1 MHEKIEKWVGVN
13 LRIEKINA
21 GAGETLSNKA
31 QYAGFF
37 DSDAHKNYDYGFTGR
52 INKVDGLYQYSLILQ
67 QRVVH
72 SWILNVEVDGQEKT
86 KETFSAAMKMW
97 QAVEFNRA
105 MCRGDGVS
113 FSLRTNLAYMHSS
126 KFEEANQALSDLI
139 GKRDE
144 LAENSEQESVIAQG
158 DDDTTSGRST
168 QSTRFKQSRLIDRK
182 DKSRIELH
190 VAIYVL
196 RTYANA
202 HVYFIFEMLRFI
214 EGSGALHEA
223 FYGVS
228 PARGGARQGA
238 ANSSQGNNQSFPV
251 LYDVQCFLGAFSL
264 DDVPS
269 EIEIQEAQTS
279 PYQSDSDSLSSAPV
293 KLKWKKEDDEHRYK
307 PVCTMP
313 QLVNRKVADSFWGD
327 WRARILRFEPMMPE
341 SLQNMPLQFL
351 GVQRVRMKDALRVF
365 QRECSRH
372 VTPPA
377 VVNGRILFSAPQI
390 VPGSLV
396 PPLFD
401 FTEPPTGKNAISG
414 RKIWDGVWYVQD
426 IVDFL
431 YAIKRIVQINPQDSW
446 QAVQSQAARLHLG
459 LNFDKKVPA
468 IDFYNKLME
477 DDYVAQKYNAIVG
490 NSTGK
495 ALNHNESQK
504 VWNVDPFYPP
514 QRNRTI
520 QDSKT
525 KHGFHFVVQG
535 IADEMLNALFSL
547 FVEDIT
553 NKGDLKKNLRIV
565 WKVRS
570 NGKDAKHITIVN
582 ALRCLKTLRPS
593 TDFRTNSRDK
603 LKMDGTWE
611 SLVNSPGNFHCFGP
625 ESRSLHAQMMRSF
638 DKTLP
643 NLEGNFERFIASRHV
658 PGMAILL
665 RQMRAYNLMSCRE
678 LWTQLQAKD
687 SPLTAQFTQLL
698 SAMPLGVQSEVRY
711 VMRFVQEDEAVVAME
726 VERLL
731 RENEWEMVNSNT
743 SKLVVQRNAGSDLTL
758 MYNIV
763 HKIFYEALASTE
775 FKTETIN
782 TKYKCIESVLW
793 HCSALEQVK
802 TLNSSNAL
810 LDVLQESVSQ
820 TGSSTLRLFPLS
832 LSSKILNEKSVLKK
846 MHNAKKVAPEYET
859 INDDVADELFTPKI
873 SKENVKFDDNIKKL
887 IKQILNRIGASD
899 ATKIDEKKIK
909 TALSLRRLFLLQ
921 YMMTRPSRQID
932 YEYCLEPVNYTSNQT
947 PELAFISACASFT
960 LAFASGDQ
968 AESDALRWRKSRQG
982 CCLLLAV
989 SGTKNNYKATMKVFS
1004 KNLIELD
1011 SQVIQELSDELNK
1024 REITR
1029 VEITAHPDSPGRF
1042 WILITSGNETR
1053 IFEYSID
1060 VHTEKD
1066 STDQK
1071 FTYSTTTTET
1081 ILTAPHK
1088 YIDNFVPCS
1097 PWSAWVVTS
1106 NTDSNPKNTTVS
1118 LVNLK
1123 DMKLISQ
1130 LSIEAIHFFLG
1141 VLSRSEILLLTM
1153 ENASPLKSRLIILK
1167 HVISDG
1173 NAELSKYYT
1182 SNEMDLSNVLP
1193 EKQELYKHINVNVT
1207 QDARYKF
1214 KKKNIHERILKF
1226 ELLWP
1231 GTSNLGEFTCEKKND
1246 KWIECQFTTQTMII
1260 STIQKSV
1267 SNGPTNSPADF
1278 TTTYDKRNDSYVLF
1292 CKNDILGQKTN
1303 FMLSFVGLTILK
1315 HNNGDS
1321 IMCINHMEKKSSLQE
1336 KNEETCVC
1344 MRDRDLFTT
1353 VKIDPTKNIKKLI
1366 TYYDWDGENLSPEL
1380 KLYTSEDN
1388 MWHILLFF
1396 KYSRYASERPS
1407 LAGELERELAQRDM
1421 SVETHE
1427 LLLTTCLRGWID
1439 LAKNEVLRRPD
1450 DVALHRYYTEED
1462 NVPRG
1467 NQRQLRRGHG
1477 YENMRPAVQWLCAAE
1492 LRAQC
1497 GTGEDFEYATED
1509 KWAQAD
1515 LADDDLD
1522 PVRCGAVWQAASAPG
1537 VLAHFTSER
1546 WVERLIMSRVL
1557 LQWRRLSITS
1567 TELKNRY
1574 HIKKETMKFEV
1585 QHERFKNTFS
1595 KVRDLLP
1602 RDLHIRNVMQEI
1614 NRGRTDELCG
1624 EHGITPRDIEIMTEF
1639 QHFARWHDGESFR
1652 TRIGINKSIFNAW
1665 KSCCSHMRLLQ
1676 YNEYPFN
1683 DIYRFILYQRYL
1695 YFQFVRH
1702 LCRDA
1707 TASRNLAV
1715 QWQATQNKHRSE
1727 KPFPCFVGVKQAYAK
1742 MLSRSHDERRHVFF
1756 AVLWKRLMVRYDK
1769 LCFFR
1774 LQVRNANSHVIFEK
1788 SCAKTKLNQQLL
1800 SEYENTIPAFDD
1812 YELFKQPPNNIQ
1824 YEKTFAAIV
1833 SLIASHDDVVLK
1845 QEEMQ
1850 ATEDYNDE
1858 NKFSNKFNGIFF
1870 KKSIE
1875 TLTT

>member
-190 VAIYVL
+190 VAMYVL

-238 ANSSQGNNQSFPV
+238 ANSPQGNNQSFPV

-264 DDVPS
+264 DDVPA
-269 EIEIQEAQTS
+269 EIEIQDAQLS
-279 PYQSDSDSLSSAPV
+279 PYESDDTSLNSTPV
-293 KLKWKKEDDEHRYK
+293 KLKWKKEDDEHKYK

-313 QLVNRKVADSFWGD
+313 QLVNRHVPDSFWGD
-327 WRARILRFEPMMPE
+327 WRARILRFEPVMPE

-365 QRECSRH
+365 VRECSRR
-372 VTPPA
+372 VTPPTT
-377 VVNGRILFSAPQI
+377 VHGGFMSTGPKI
-390 VPGSLV
+390 VPGSLQ

-401 FTEPPTGKNAISG
+401 FTEPPNGKNAISG

-426 IVDFL
+426 IVDFM
-431 YAIKRIVQINPQDSW
+431 YAIKRIVQKNATDTW
-446 QAVQSQAARLHLG
+446 QNVQTQAETLNLG
-459 LNFDKKVPA
+459 LNFHKPSNS
-468 IDFYNKLME
+468 DFYNELMKNE
-477 DDYVAQKYNAIVG
+477 NVAQKYNAIVG
-490 NSTGK
+490 NSTTK
-495 ALNHNESQK
+495 ALNSNESNA
-504 VWNVDPFYPP
+504 VWDTAPFYPP

-553 NKGDLKKNLRIV
+553 NKGDFKKNLRIV

-625 ESRSLHAQMMRSF
+625 KSRSLHAQMMRSF

-775 FKTETIN
+775 SNTETIN

-846 MHNAKKVAPEYET
+846 IQNAKKVAPTTLT
-859 INDDVADELFTPKI
+859 INDNVADQLFTPKI
-873 SKENVKFDDNIKKL
+873 SKENVDEFSEEIKKL
-887 IKQILNRIGASD
+887 IKQILDRIGASD
-899 ATKIDEKKIK
+899 AKKIDEKKIK

-932 YEYCLEPVNYTSNQT
+932 YEYCQNPSKYEIK
-947 PELAFISACASFT
+947 EFAFISACASFT
-960 LAFASGDQ
+960 LAFASSDQ

-989 SGTKNNYKATMKVFS
+989 SGTQKNFTVTMKVFS

-1011 SQVIQELSDELNK
+1011 SQEIREMNDEINK
-1024 REITR
+1024 TYITR
-1029 VEITAHPDSPGRF
+1029 VEITAHSDSPGRF
-1042 WILITSGNETR
+1042 WILITSSEKTK

-1060 VHTEKD
+1060 VHKEKD

-1081 ILTAPHK
+1081 ILPAPHT

-1097 PWSAWVVTS
+1097 PWSAWVVTRTNNS
-1106 NTDSNPKNTTVS
+1106 DIKNTTVS
-1118 LVNLK
+1118 LVGVKKATFKSKIL
-1123 DMKLISQ
+1123 
-1130 LSIEAIHFFLG
+1130 EGVHFFLG
-1141 VLSRSEILLLTM
+1141 VLSRSEILLLKM
-1153 ENASPLKSRLIILK
+1153 EQANPQKSQLIILNR
-1167 HVISDG
+1167 VISDNG
-1173 NAELSKYYT
+1173 TKIFTSFT
-1182 SNEMDLSNVLP
+1182 SNEMDLRNVLP

-1207 QDARYKF
+1207 QDTRYKL

-1231 GTSNLGEFTCEKKND
+1231 GTRNLGEFTCKPEND
-1246 KWIECQFTTQTMII
+1246 KWIEFQFKTQRILL
-1260 STIQKSV
+1260 STIAKSV
-1267 SNGPTNSPADF
+1267 SNQLQGSPADF

-1292 CKNDILGQKTN
+1292 CKKDIIGRDIN
-1303 FMLSFVGLTILK
+1303 FILSFVGLTISK
-1315 HNNGDS
+1315 DNNGDS
-1321 IMCINHMEKKSSLQE
+1321 IIYLNHMKKKSSSRE
-1336 KNEETCVC
+1336 KIEETYVC

-1353 VKIDPTKNIKKLI
+1353 VKIDTREQIKTLI
-1366 TYYDWDGENLSPEL
+1366 THDDWDGENLSPEL
-1380 KLYTSEDN
+1380 QLYTTENN

-1462 NVPRG
+1462 KVPRG

-1497 GTGEDFEYATED
+1497 GTGEDCEYATGD

-1522 PVRCGAVWQAASAPG
+1522 PARCGAVWQAASAPG

-1557 LQWRRLSITS
+1557 LQWRRLSVAANS
-1567 TELKNRY
+1567 KYNFQEGKN
-1574 HIKKETMKFEV
+1574 FEN
-1585 QHERFKNTFS
+1585 QTGIFKNTFS
-1595 KVRDLLP
+1595 KVRDWLP
-1602 RDLHIRNVMQEI
+1602 NDLHIRNVMQEI

-1639 QHFARWHDGESFR
+1639 QHFARWHDGEILR
-1652 TRIGINKSIFNAW
+1652 TPKGLQKWSLNVWR
-1665 KSCCSHMRLLQ
+1665 SCGSSMRSLKYKEFL
-1676 YNEYPFN
+1676 FN

-1707 TASRNLAV
+1707 TASRNLTV
-1715 QWQATQNKHRSE
+1715 QWQAAQDKQQSE
-1727 KPFPCFVGVKQAYAK
+1727 KPFPCFVGIKQSYAK
-1742 MLSRSHDERRHVFF
+1742 MLLRSNDERRHVFF

-1788 SCAKTKLNQQLL
+1788 SCARTQLKQQLL
-1800 SEYENTIPAFDD
+1800 SVYDNTGQAFDN
-1812 YELFKQPPNNIQ
+1812 YILFEKNPKNIEH
-1824 YEKTFAAIV
+1824 EKKFAAFV
-1833 SLIASHDDVVLK
+1833 SLIASHDDVALK
-1845 QEEMQ
+1845 HEEME
-1850 ATEDYNDE
+1850 ATEDYKDE
-1858 NKFSNKFNGIFF
+1858 NKDSNKFNGIFF